1 MAYNELKNLTV
12 MNGSIAWNGRKL
24 VTRKTSGRDY
34 NYGFRL
40 DNQAVNCI
48 IPLSPPPP
56 DHALTTREALGRTVR
71 QRKGGGMHSS

>member
-24 VTRKTSGRDY
+24 VTRKTSWKEY

-40 DNQAVNCI
+40 DNEAVNCI
-48 IPLSPPPP
+48 IPLSPRDP
-56 DHALTTREALGRTVR
+56 ALTTREALGRTVR
-71 QRKGGGMHSS
+71 QRRGGGGYAL